1 VSDYV
6 VELAPAAE
14 GDIGDAFL
22 WYRERNALAAD
33 AFRAEVF
40 DAIDR
45 IAEAPL
51 SRTTDEEGNRKRVLR
66 RFPYSVFYKVLGST
80 VTILAVAHHRR
91 RPNYWRSSKE

>member
-22 WYRERNALAAD
+22 WYRERNALAPD

-40 DAIDR
+40 DAIDG

-51 SRTTDEEGNRKRVLR
+51 SRAADEEGNRKRVLR
-66 RFPYSVFYKVLGST
+66 RFPYSVFYEVLGST
-80 VTILAVAHHRR
+80 VNILAVAHHRR
-91 RPNYWRSSKE
+91 RPNYWRSRKE